1 MLTPA
6 MRISNASPTN
16 QLNLAGQIPLRLH
29 IGRESTPV
37 PLIRRRAILPNA
49 VWLVWLIKG
58 LKVEQVD
65 TPVEHATDAALP
77 VGDGVVRAGNGG
89 AVAGAAISGPAG
101 LAVPEFRGGGRAGD
115 GLDVVE
121 GLHDVVEVGGGCV
134 GDFLGLPVG
143 EGVDEAEQ
151 TVNQAVGG

>member
-6 MRISNASPTN
+6 MQISNASPLT
-16 QLNLAGQIPLRLH
+16 LPNLAGQIPLRLH
-29 IGRESTPV
+29 IRRESTPV

-49 VWLVWLIKG
+49 VWLVWLIKS

-65 TPVEHATDAALP
+65 APVEHAADAALP

-89 AVAGAAISGPAG
+89 AVAGAAIGGPAG
-101 LAVPEFRGGGRAGD
+101 LTVPEFGGGGRAGD

-151 TVNQAVGG
+151 TVSQAVGG